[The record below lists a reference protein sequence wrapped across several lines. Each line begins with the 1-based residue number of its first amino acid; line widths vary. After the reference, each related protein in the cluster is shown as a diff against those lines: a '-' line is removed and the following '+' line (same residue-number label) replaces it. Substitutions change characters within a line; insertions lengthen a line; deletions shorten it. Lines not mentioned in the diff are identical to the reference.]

1 MLQDTGISTDF
12 QIATEMILMDQEIT
26 IVDKLNQIQKCL
38 QSTGKDP
45 GEEAGCRMEQT
56 QSAGPLIVGK
66 TKELRNPNTK
76 SLDSLI

>member
-1 MLQDTGISTDF
+1 MLQDTRISTDF

-26 IVDKLNQIQKCL
+26 IVDKLYQIQKRL
-38 QSTGKDP
+38 QSTEDP
-45 GEEAGCRMEQT
+45 GEETGCRMEQT